1 MGKVS
6 LEKTKTIKNKIIS
19 HGAKTFEPT
28 IAIYRK
34 ALAFI
39 ADVIQKEFDQL
50 KHFNTK
56 QVIPAVE
63 KLIHRTKTN
72 PFPKYN
78 FTDRFYKFPSY
89 FRRMEIAKAFGDVK
103 SYYSKLE
110 NWENERTQVL
120 AEGKRFTKKPPS
132 FRVDHH
138 TFPVFYKGNMF
149 QRLSKNQAQIK
160 IYKNNDWV
168 WKTITFHDKNVK
180 NRGIDDWKEHNP
192 MLVRVG
198 KKYFLHF
205 SYSKKIPFIIYD
217 VLFNN
222 ILQNEARFFLVFLYI
237 PAFYMTKNFVFF
249 CIYSSYN
256 IVF

>member
-1 MGKVS
+1 
-6 LEKTKTIKNKIIS
+6 
-19 HGAKTFEPT
+19 
-28 IAIYRK
+28 
-34 ALAFI
+34 
-39 ADVIQKEFDQL
+39 
-50 KHFNTK
+50 
-56 QVIPAVE
+56 VIPAVE

-138 TFPVFYKGNMF
+138 AFPVFYKGNMF